1 MKKIKSVTIRDG
13 ITFGESLPFVLIS
26 GPCVIESEEHAL
38 HMARELKRI
47 TSKLGIPFIFKASFD
62 KANRTRLQ
70 NYRGVSIEDASRI
83 FSRIRTELDIPV
95 TTDIHEPWQADVLK
109 DSIDL
114 IQIPAFLCRQ
124 TDLLVASAKTNLPV
138 NIKKAQ
144 LINGL
149 DMERVVDKVVL
160 SENNKVVLTERGN
173 TFGYGDYVVDM
184 RNLVTM
190 REYAPVIFDATHSV
204 QKGCSGGSSGSNK
217 HFIEPLAKAAVAVG
231 VDGMFLEVH
240 DDPDNALSDG
250 TSSIKL
256 SDFETMLNNIC
267 KVIR

>member
-26 GPCVIESEEHAL
+26 GPCVIESEEHTL

-70 NYRGVSIEDASRI
+70 NYRGVSIEEASRI
-83 FSRIRTELDIPV
+83 FNKIRTELDIPV

-144 LINGL
+144 FVNGL
-149 DMERVVDKVVL
+149 DMERVVDKVV
-160 SENNKVVLTERGN
+160 SSDNNKVVLTERGN

-190 REYAPVIFDATHSV
+190 REYAPVIFDATHAV

-217 HFIEPLAKAAVAVG
+217 HFIEPLAKAAAAVG

>member
-26 GPCVIESEEHAL
+26 GPCVIESEEHTL

-70 NYRGVSIEDASRI
+70 NYRGVSIEEASHI
-83 FSRIRTELDIPV
+83 FNKIRTELDIPV

-109 DSIDL
+109 NSIDL

-144 LINGL
+144 FVNGL
-149 DMERVVDKVVL
+149 DMERVVDKVV
-160 SENNKVVLTERGN
+160 SSDNNKVVLTERGN